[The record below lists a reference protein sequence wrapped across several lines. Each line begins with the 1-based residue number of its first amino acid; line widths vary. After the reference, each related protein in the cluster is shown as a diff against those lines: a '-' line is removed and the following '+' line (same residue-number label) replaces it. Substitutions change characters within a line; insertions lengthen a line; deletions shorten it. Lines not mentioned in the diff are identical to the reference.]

1 MLSLQVLSSL
11 SFGIILTLSKSP
23 TGKIDP
29 ESKEIKQG
37 FLKKRVQGKNWLLG
51 NFACKSKYWLL

>member
-29 ESKEIKQG
+29 ESKEIKQE
-37 FLKKRVQGKNWLLG
+37 FLKKRVLGKKLASG
-51 NFACKSKYWLL
+51 